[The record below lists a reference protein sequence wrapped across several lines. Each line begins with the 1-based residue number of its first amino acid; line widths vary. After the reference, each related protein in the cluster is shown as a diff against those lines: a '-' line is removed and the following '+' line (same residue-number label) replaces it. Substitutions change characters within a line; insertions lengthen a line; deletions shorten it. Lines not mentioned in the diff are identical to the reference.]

1 LIERLVSLGSVIVDL
16 VLELP
21 RLPDRGGDILAR
33 QRGMA
38 VGGAFN
44 VLSAASRLG
53 LPGVYAGP
61 HGTGPFGDLVRADL
75 SREEI
80 GIASGPDPSQDT
92 GWTIAMIEPDGER
105 TFVTVTGA
113 DAVVEAS
120 SLESIDYRDG
130 DAVYVSGYDLAYPA
144 AGQAIAEH
152 VAGLDAWL
160 FVAVDPGPLVA
171 DIKAA
176 RLDEVLYRA
185 DLLSLNERELA
196 AAGGFEALAGR
207 MRPEAT
213 VIVRLAGRGAVIRQR
228 GYEPAPIPAVA
239 LESAVDTSGAGDVH
253 VGASL
258 AGLAL
263 GLSWP
268 NAVLLANRAA
278 AYAVARA
285 GPASGPTTAELKDFG
300 AGRW

>member
-1 LIERLVSLGSVIVDL
+1 MGQGSRK
-16 VLELP
+16 P
-21 RLPDRGGDILAR
+21 RPLRARRQAGLAAATLAR

-38 VGGAFN
+38 VGGVFN

-61 HGTGPFGDLVRADL
+61 HGTGPFGDLVRAEL

-160 FVAVDPGPLVA
+160 FVAGGPGPLLA
-171 DIKAA
+171 GIQAA
-176 RLDEVLYRA
+176 RLGEGPA
-185 DLLSLNERELA
+185 PAGLLGLKEREPA
-196 AAGGFEALAGR
+196 AARRFQ
-207 MRPEAT
+207 
-213 VIVRLAGRGAVIRQR
+213 AV
-228 GYEPAPIPAVA
+228 
-239 LESAVDTSGAGDVH
+239 
-253 VGASL
+253 
-258 AGLAL
+258 
-263 GLSWP
+263 
-268 NAVLLANRAA
+268 
-278 AYAVARA
+278 
-285 GPASGPTTAELKDFG
+285 
-300 AGRW
+300 